1 MEPIIYK
8 PYTGYRITSWALIV
22 FIFVGFL
29 ISHFIIL
36 PTLVL
41 LPFIILLR
49 LLSRVTLILDDNG
62 IDLRHEFNGKD
73 RFVPWDQLPYYRLD
87 NNTRGTEVILLSP
100 TPINPKVARRFAFRS
115 SFSTRIWYNGVMV
128 IPLSFWGNTDSIRN
142 FIYQK
147 TLHK

>member
-1 MEPIIYK
+1 MEPIIYR

-73 RFVPWDQLPYYRLD
+73 RFVP
-87 NNTRGTEVILLSP
+87 
-100 TPINPKVARRFAFRS
+100 
-115 SFSTRIWYNGVMV
+115 
-128 IPLSFWGNTDSIRN
+128 
-142 FIYQK
+142 
-147 TLHK
+147 